1 MKHKWRILA
10 LGATGIVFAFGGVV
24 AYTGSQCCHS
34 PADGEA
40 AAVADRTPS
49 HNKAAVAAGPER
61 ISVHSVPLRCPLVTG
76 LGCGSE
82 SKPLMKK
89 LEANSAVEGAWI
101 NHRGT
106 CLAVLW
112 RQGTEPSQR
121 SAAVASAFVG
131 HGGPQE
137 LAGDAREVALSDFLS
152 GVAWYRT
159 NAVDELSRQEAD
171 VVSTRWVERIS
182 GIIPLPKKLR
192 DGLQCRLS
200 DQMRRRFVEE

>member
-1 MKHKWRILA
+1 MKHKWRVLT
-10 LGATGIVFAFGGVV
+10 LGATGIVLAFGGVL
-24 AYTGSQCCHS
+24 AYTGSQCCHTA
-34 PADGEA
+34 ADGEA

-49 HNKAAVAAGPER
+49 HNEAAVAAGPER
-61 ISVHSVPLRCPLVTG
+61 ISVYSVPLRCPLVTG

-89 LEANSAVEGAWI
+89 LEANSAVGAWI

-106 CLAVLW
+106 RLAVLW
-112 RQGTEPSQR
+112 REGTGPSQR
-121 SAAVASAFVG
+121 SDAVASAFGG
-131 HGGPQE
+131 HDEPQE
-137 LAGDAREVALSDFLS
+137 LASKAREVALTDFLS

-159 NAVDELSRQEAD
+159 SAVDELSRQEAD

-182 GIIPLPKKLR
+182 GIIPLPKKFR